1 MTEIDKHIKLLLD
14 KKDLENPTSFEELG
28 YIFLGPM
35 VFNFFIWLKS
45 ELGECDKILFNSR
58 EGYFF
63 KEIYE
68 IFKNKY
74 NLPESVYFKTSRK
87 LAALASFE
95 TKDDIYNTFKLHR
108 YFGTLSNLLKDR
120 FGLIVNDITDEIIDT
135 NIEIPNLDEYIDI
148 ILLEA
153 KNTKDEYLKYIQSV
167 IQNSTNIMMV
177 DSGFQGMTQYNIQ
190 KAYGLKCKGRYF
202 IYKGN
207 PLLDDVK
214 GLYDFSESNLQKN
227 LIFFESIFIDKIG
240 SYINIKNG
248 EFINEEYNESLQYF
262 NEKTQIINGVKK
274 FINDMFNFNINS
286 NEILYVYSDYIF
298 DLMCKKDFIK
308 NKKLFDIF
316 FHDNYYV
323 RDNIKKLER
332 Q

>member
-14 KKDLENPTSFEELG
+14 KKDWQNPKSFEELG
-28 YIFLGPM
+28 YVFLGPM

-45 ELGECDKILFNSR
+45 ELGNTDKILFNSR

-68 IFKNKY
+68 LFKNKY

-87 LAALASFE
+87 LAAIASFK

-120 FGLIVNDITDEIIDT
+120 FGLIVNNIKDEVIDT
-135 NIEIPNLDEYIDI
+135 SIEIPNLDKYIDG

-153 KNTKDEYLKYIQSV
+153 KNTRDEYLKYIQSV
-167 IQNSTNIMMV
+167 VGDSTNVIMV
-177 DSGFQGMTQYNIQ
+177 DSGFQGMTQHNIQ
-190 KAYGLKCKGRYF
+190 KAYDLKFRGRYF

-207 PLLDDVK
+207 PFLDDVK
-214 GLYDFSESNLQKN
+214 GLYHFEESNLRKN

-248 EFINEEYNESLQYF
+248 KFINEKYNKSLQYF
-262 NEKTQIINGVKK
+262 DEKSQIIDGVKQ
-274 FINDMFNFNINS
+274 FINDMFNFDIKTNDVSYI
-286 NEILYVYSDYIF
+286 YSDYVF
-298 DLMCKKDFIK
+298 DLMCKKNYIK
-308 NKKLFDIF
+308 NEKLFDIF

-323 RDNIKKLER
+323 RDNIKKIIR
-332 Q
+332 H

>member
-14 KKDLENPTSFEELG
+14 KKDWQNPNSFEELG
-28 YIFLGPM
+28 YVFLGPM

-45 ELGECDKILFNSR
+45 ELGSCDKILFNSR

-68 IFKNKY
+68 LFKNKY

-120 FGLIVNDITDEIIDT
+120 FGLVVNNIKDEVIDT
-135 NIEIPNLDEYIDI
+135 SIEIPNLDEYIDS

-153 KNTKDEYLKYIQSV
+153 KNTRNEYSKYIKSV
-167 IQNSTNIMMV
+167 IENSNNIVMV

-214 GLYDFSESNLQKN
+214 GLYDFEKSNLRKN

-248 EFINEEYNESLQYF
+248 EFINEKYDASLQNF
-262 NEKTQIINGVKK
+262 DKKNEIIIGVKQ
-274 FINDMFNFNINS
+274 FINDMFKFDIKTNDVS
-286 NEILYVYSDYIF
+286 YSYSDMIF
-298 DLMCKKDFIK
+298 DLMCKENYVK
-308 NKKLFDIF
+308 NEKLFDIF

-323 RDNIKKLER
+323 RDSIKKINR

>member
-1 MTEIDKHIKLLLD
+1 MTEIDKHTKLLLD

-95 TKDDIYNTFKLHR
+95 TEDDIYNTFKLHR
-108 YFGTLSNLLKDR
+108 YSGTLSNLLKDR
-120 FGLIVNDITDEIIDT
+120 FGLIVNNIKDEVIDT
-135 NIEIPNLDEYIDI
+135 NIEIPNLNKYIDS

-153 KNTKDEYLKYIQSV
+153 KNTREEYFKYIENV
-167 IQNSTNIMMV
+167 IQNCTNVMMV

-207 PLLDDVK
+207 LLLDDVK
-214 GLYDFSESNLQKN
+214 GLYDFKESNLRKN

-248 EFINEEYNESLQYF
+248 KFINENFQKELQHF
-262 NEKTQIINGVKK
+262 EEKKEIINGIKQFV
-274 FINDMFNFNINS
+274 NDMFNFDINS
-286 NEILYVYSDYIF
+286 NEISYVYADYIF

-308 NKKLFDIF
+308 NEKLFDIF

>member
-1 MTEIDKHIKLLLD
+1 MTQIDNYTKLLLD
-14 KKDLENPTSFEELG
+14 KKDLQNPNSFEELG
-28 YIFLGPM
+28 YMFIGPM
-35 VFNFFIWLKS
+35 VFNFFMWLKS
-45 ELGECDKILFNSR
+45 ELGNTDKILFNSR

-87 LAALASFE
+87 LAAIASFK
-95 TKDDIYNTFKLHR
+95 TKDDIYKTFELHR
-108 YFGTLSNLLKDR
+108 FSGKLSNLLENR
-120 FGLIVNDITDEIIDT
+120 FGLKVNIADDKQIDT
-135 NIEIPNLDEYIDI
+135 SVEIPNLDEYIDD

-153 KNTKDEYLKYIQSV
+153 KNTRDEYLKYIQSV
-167 IQNSTNIMMV
+167 VGDSINVIMV
-177 DSGFQGMTQYNIQ
+177 DSGFQGMTQHNIQ
-190 KAYGLKCKGRYF
+190 KAYDLKFKGRYF

-207 PLLDDVK
+207 PFLDDVK
-214 GLYDFSESNLQKN
+214 GFYHFEESNLRKN

-248 EFINEEYNESLQYF
+248 SFINEEYNESLQYF
-262 NEKTQIINGVKK
+262 NEKSKIIDGAKE
-274 FINDMFNFNINS
+274 FINDMFKFDIKTNDVS
-286 NEILYVYSDYIF
+286 YSYSDMIF
-298 DLMCKKDFIK
+298 DLMCKENYVK
-308 NKKLFDIF
+308 NEKLFDIF

-323 RDNIKKLER
+323 RDSIKKINR

>member
-14 KKDLENPTSFEELG
+14 KKNWQNPKSFEELG
-28 YIFLGPM
+28 YVFLGPM

-45 ELGECDKILFNSR
+45 ELGNTDKILFNSR

-68 IFKNKY
+68 LFKNKY

-87 LAALASFE
+87 LAAIASFK

-120 FGLIVNDITDEIIDT
+120 FGLIVNNIKDEVIDT
-135 NIEIPNLDEYIDI
+135 SIEIPNLDEYIDG

-153 KNTKDEYLKYIQSV
+153 KNTRDEYLKYIQSIV
-167 IQNSTNIMMV
+167 GDSTNVIMV
-177 DSGFQGMTQYNIQ
+177 DSGFQGMTQHNIQ
-190 KAYGLKCKGRYF
+190 KAYDLKFRGRYF

-207 PLLDDVK
+207 PFLDDVK
-214 GLYDFSESNLQKN
+214 GLYHFEESNLRKN

-248 EFINEEYNESLQYF
+248 KFINEKYNKSLQYF
-262 NEKTQIINGVKK
+262 DEKSQIIDGVKQ
-274 FINDMFNFNINS
+274 FINDMFNFDIKTNGVSYI
-286 NEILYVYSDYIF
+286 YSDYVF
-298 DLMCKKDFIK
+298 DLMCKKNYIK
-308 NKKLFDIF
+308 NEKLFDIF

-323 RDNIKKLER
+323 RDSIKKINR

>member
-14 KKDLENPTSFEELG
+14 KKDWQNPKSFEELG
-28 YIFLGPM
+28 YVFLGPM

-45 ELGECDKILFNSR
+45 ELGNTDKILFNSR

-68 IFKNKY
+68 LFKNKY

-87 LAALASFE
+87 LSAIASFK

-120 FGLIVNDITDEIIDT
+120 FGLIVNNIKDEVIDT
-135 NIEIPNLDEYIDI
+135 SIEIPNLDEYIHG

-153 KNTKDEYLKYIQSV
+153 KNTRDEYLKYIQSV
-167 IQNSTNIMMV
+167 VGDSTNVIMV
-177 DSGFQGMTQYNIQ
+177 DSGFQGMTQHNIQ
-190 KAYGLKCKGRYF
+190 KAYDLKFKGRYF

-207 PLLDDVK
+207 PFLDDVK
-214 GLYDFSESNLQKN
+214 GLYHFEESNLRKN

-248 EFINEEYNESLQYF
+248 EFINEEYDKSLQHF
-262 NEKTQIINGVKK
+262 DKKTEIINGVKK
-274 FINDMFNFNINS
+274 FINDMFNFDIKTNDVSYI
-286 NEILYVYSDYIF
+286 YSDYVF
-298 DLMCKKDFIK
+298 DLMCKKNYIK
-308 NKKLFDIF
+308 NEKLFDIF

-323 RDNIKKLER
+323 RDNIKKIIR

>member
-1 MTEIDKHIKLLLD
+1 MTQIDNYTKLLLD
-14 KKDLENPTSFEELG
+14 KKDLQNPNSFKELG
-28 YIFLGPM
+28 YIFIGPM
-35 VFNFFIWLKS
+35 VFNFFMWLKS
-45 ELGECDKILFNSR
+45 ELENTDKILFNSR

-74 NLPESVYFKTSRK
+74 DLPESVYFKTSRK
-87 LAALASFE
+87 LAAIASFK

-120 FGLIVNDITDEIIDT
+120 FGLILTDIKDEIVDT
-135 NIEIPNLDEYIDI
+135 SIEIPNLDEYIDD

-153 KNTKDEYLKYIQSV
+153 NHTRNEYLKYIESV
-167 IQNSTNIMMV
+167 IAKSTNVLMV
-177 DSGFQGMTQYNIQ
+177 DSGFQGMTQHNIQ
-190 KAYGLKCKGRYF
+190 KAYGLKFKGRYF

-207 PLLDDVK
+207 PFLDDVK
-214 GLYDFSESNLQKN
+214 GLYHFEESNLRKN

-248 EFINEEYNESLQYF
+248 KFINEKYNESLQYF
-262 NEKTQIINGVKK
+262 DEKTQIIEGAKQ
-274 FINDMFNFNINS
+274 FINDMLDFDIKTS
-286 NEILYVYSDYIF
+286 EVLYVYSDMIF
-298 DLMCKKDFIK
+298 HLMCKENYIK

-323 RDNIKKLER
+323 RDSIKKINR

>member
-1 MTEIDKHIKLLLD
+1 MTDIDKHIKLLLD
-14 KKDLENPTSFEELG
+14 KKDWQNPNSFEELG
-28 YIFLGPM
+28 YVFLGPM

-45 ELGECDKILFNSR
+45 ELGSCDKILFNSR

-68 IFKNKY
+68 LFKNKY

-120 FGLIVNDITDEIIDT
+120 FGLVVNNIKDEVIDT
-135 NIEIPNLDEYIDI
+135 SIEIPNLDEYIDS

-153 KNTKDEYLKYIQSV
+153 KNTRNEYSKYIKSV
-167 IQNSTNIMMV
+167 IENSNNIVMV

-214 GLYDFSESNLQKN
+214 GLYDFEKSNLRKN

-248 EFINEEYNESLQYF
+248 EFINEKYDTSLQNF
-262 NEKTQIINGVKK
+262 DKKNEIIIGVKQ
-274 FINDMFNFNINS
+274 FINDMFKFDIKTNDVS
-286 NEILYVYSDYIF
+286 YSYSDMIF
-298 DLMCKKDFIK
+298 DLMCKENYVK
-308 NKKLFDIF
+308 NEKLFDIF

-323 RDNIKKLER
+323 RDSIKKINR

>member
-1 MTEIDKHIKLLLD
+1 MTEIDKYTKLLLD
-14 KKDLENPTSFEELG
+14 KKDWQNPTSFEELG

-120 FGLIVNDITDEIIDT
+120 FGLIVNDIRNEIIDT
-135 NIEIPNLDEYIDI
+135 NIQIPNLDEYIDN

-153 KNTKDEYLKYIQSV
+153 KNTRNEYLKYIKNV
-167 IQNSTNIMMV
+167 IQNSTNIVMV
-177 DSGFQGMTQYNIQ
+177 DSGFQGMTQYNIE

-214 GLYDFSESNLQKN
+214 GLYHFEKSNLRKN

-248 EFINEEYNESLQYF
+248 EFINEKF
-262 NEKTQIINGVKK
+262 EKEFQHFEEKKEIINGVKQ
-274 FINDMFNFNINS
+274 FINDMFNFDINS
-286 NEILYVYSDYIF
+286 NEISYVYSDYIF
-298 DLMCKKDFIK
+298 DLMCKENYIK
-308 NKKLFDIF
+308 NEKLFDIF

-323 RDNIKKLER
+323 RDNIKKLQR

>member
-1 MTEIDKHIKLLLD
+1 MTEIDNHIKLLLD
-14 KKDLENPTSFEELG
+14 KKDWQNPNSFEELG

-35 VFNFFIWLKS
+35 VFNFFVWLKL
-45 ELGECDKILFNSR
+45 ELGDCDKILFNSR

-87 LAALASFE
+87 LAAIASFK
-95 TKDDIYNTFKLHR
+95 TKDDIYKTFELHR
-108 YFGTLSNLLKDR
+108 FSGKLSNLLENR
-120 FGLIVNDITDEIIDT
+120 FGLKVNIIDDKIIDT
-135 NIEIPNLDEYIDI
+135 SVEIPNLDEYIDD

-153 KNTKDEYLKYIQSV
+153 KNTRDEYLKYIQSV
-167 IQNSTNIMMV
+167 VDDSTDVIMV
-177 DSGFQGMTQYNIQ
+177 DSGFQGMTQHNIQ
-190 KAYGLKCKGRYF
+190 KTYDLKFKGRYF

-207 PLLDDVK
+207 AFLDDVK
-214 GLYDFSESNLQKN
+214 GLYHFEESSLRKN

-262 NEKTQIINGVKK
+262 AEKSKIIDGVKK
-274 FINDMFNFNINS
+274 FINDMLNFDIKTNDVSYI
-286 NEILYVYSDYIF
+286 YSDYIF
-298 DLMCKKDFIK
+298 DLMCKENYIK
-308 NKKLFDIF
+308 NEKLFDIF

-323 RDNIKKLER
+323 RDNVKKLIR

>member
-14 KKDLENPTSFEELG
+14 KKDWQNPNSFEELG

-45 ELGECDKILFNSR
+45 EIGECDKILFNSR

-63 KEIYE
+63 KEIYK
-68 IFKNKY
+68 IFQNKY
-74 NLPESVYFKTSRK
+74 NLPQSVYFKTSRK

-120 FGLIVNDITDEIIDT
+120 FGLVVNDIKDEIIDT
-135 NIEIPNLDEYIDI
+135 SIEIPNLDEYIDS

-153 KNTKDEYLKYIQSV
+153 KSTRNEYSKYIKSV
-167 IQNSTNIMMV
+167 IENSNSIMMV

-207 PLLDDVK
+207 SMLNDVK
-214 GLYDFSESNLQKN
+214 GLYDFNESNLRKN
-227 LIFFESIFIDKIG
+227 LIFFESIFIDEVG

-248 EFINEEYNESLQYF
+248 KFINEKYDKSLQYF
-262 NEKTQIINGVKK
+262 DEKTQIIDGVKR
-274 FINDMFNFNINS
+274 FINDMLSFNVKTTEVS
-286 NEILYVYSDYIF
+286 YVYSDFIF
-298 DLMCKKDFIK
+298 DLMCKEDYIK
-308 NKKLFDIF
+308 NEKLFDIF

-323 RDNIKKLER
+323 RDNVKKIVR

>member
-1 MTEIDKHIKLLLD
+1 MTEIDKHTKLLLD
-14 KKDLENPTSFEELG
+14 KKDLQNPTSFEELG

-120 FGLIVNDITDEIIDT
+120 FGLIVNDIRDEIIDT

-167 IQNSTNIMMV
+167 IGKSTNIMMV

-207 PLLDDVK
+207 PLLNDVK
-214 GLYDFSESNLQKN
+214 GLYHFEESNLRKN
-227 LIFFESIFIDKIG
+227 LIFFESIFIDKVG

-248 EFINEEYNESLQYF
+248 EFV
-262 NEKTQIINGVKK
+262 NEKFEKELQHFEEKKQIINGIKE
-274 FINDMFNFNINS
+274 FINDMFNFDINS
-286 NEILYVYSDYIF
+286 NETSYVYSDYIF
-298 DLMCKKDFIK
+298 DLMCKKNYIK
-308 NKKLFDIF
+308 NNSLFDIF

-323 RDNIKKLER
+323 RDVIKKLDR

>member
-1 MTEIDKHIKLLLD
+1 LD
-14 KKDLENPTSFEELG
+14 KKDWQNPTSFEELG

-45 ELGECDKILFNSR
+45 EIGECDKILFNSR

-68 IFKNKY
+68 IFQNKY
-74 NLPESVYFKTSRK
+74 NLPQSVYFKTSRK

-120 FGLIVNDITDEIIDT
+120 FGLVVNGIKDEVIDT
-135 NIEIPNLDEYIDI
+135 SIEIPNLDEYIDS

-153 KNTKDEYLKYIQSV
+153 KSTRNEYSKYIKSV
-167 IQNSTNIMMV
+167 IENSNNVMMV

-207 PLLDDVK
+207 SMLDDVK
-214 GLYDFSESNLQKN
+214 GLYDFNESNLRKN
-227 LIFFESIFIDKIG
+227 LIFFESIFIDKVG
-240 SYINIKNG
+240 SYINIKNE
-248 EFINEEYNESLQYF
+248 EFINEKYNESLQYF
-262 NEKTQIINGVKK
+262 YEKNQIIDGVKQ
-274 FINDMFNFNINS
+274 FINDMLNFDIKS
-286 NEILYVYSDYIF
+286 TEVSYVYSDFIF
-298 DLMCKKDFIK
+298 DLMCKENYIK
-308 NKKLFDIF
+308 NEKLFDIF

-323 RDNIKKLER
+323 RDNVKKIVR